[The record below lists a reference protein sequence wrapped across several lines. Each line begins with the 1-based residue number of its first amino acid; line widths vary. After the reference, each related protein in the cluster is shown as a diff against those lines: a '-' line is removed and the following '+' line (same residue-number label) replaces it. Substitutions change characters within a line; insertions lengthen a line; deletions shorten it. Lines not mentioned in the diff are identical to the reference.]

1 MANPHFILEEITD
14 AAARTFAEQLEAQIN
29 AAPADYMAALA
40 RMQGEDAQ
48 APQPTDS
55 VIRAGQNLLRL
66 FWTRQDR
73 EIEFDPDTEKA
84 IAANADHKR
93 LIRQARNPDELMAAR
108 RNRYSLYVGQVVT
121 ARRNVAYTTS
131 YVV

>member
-1 MANPHFILEEITD
+1 MTTPAQDLLSWSITALQLAANMST
-14 AAARTFAEQLEAQIN
+14 
-29 AAPADYMAALA
+29 APADYMAALA
-40 RMQGEDAQ
+40 RMQGEHSQ

-73 EIEFDPDTEKA
+73 EIGFDSDTEKA

-121 ARRNVAYTTS
+121 ARRNIGAA
-131 YVV
+131 